1 MLHEPRVEISWYNT
15 LCMISDDDIQQ
26 HSRST
31 EPVQTDTECSTS
43 EDDQA
48 LMADDG
54 DRATDKLLT
63 DDATPQHKLSS
74 NDLDDIVNTR
84 LPTTLNS
91 SLPISRNFQER
102 KVLFIEQ
109 ARRFVKYLVI
119 TIVTNFF
126 VLQKILTETQH

>member
-1 MLHEPRVEISWYNT
+1 
-15 LCMISDDDIQQ
+15 MISDNDIQQ

-48 LMADDG
+48 LMADDE
-54 DRATDKLLT
+54 DRATDKLLNGN
-63 DDATPQHKLSS
+63 ATPQHKLSS

-84 LPTTLNS
+84 LPKTLNS
-91 SLPISRNFQER
+91 SLPISHSFQER

-109 ARRFVKYLVI
+109 ARRFAKCLVI
-119 TIVTNFF
+119 TIITNFF
-126 VLQKILTETQH
+126 FLQKILTETQH